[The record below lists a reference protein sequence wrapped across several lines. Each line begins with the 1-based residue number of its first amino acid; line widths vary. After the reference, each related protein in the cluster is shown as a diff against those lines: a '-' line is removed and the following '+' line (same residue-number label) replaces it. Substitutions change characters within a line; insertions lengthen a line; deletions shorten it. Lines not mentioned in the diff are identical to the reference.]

1 MATSTDARR
10 AARAAA
16 TRERILQGALR
27 AFADGG
33 YRGTSVPAIAAEAGV
48 SVGLIYRYFESKAE
62 LFLSMCE
69 QETAARLEELVTE
82 LGEISAPDQRLRQA
96 VARYVEAIPE
106 GWGALLTNAWA
117 EADLDP
123 RLRVALDRRSAR
135 LRVFAS
141 RFIAEAI
148 ADQRVP
154 ASLIEQLSVAS
165 IMVLDGA
172 VAHHAERGERFDP
185 GAVTDAITTVLGR
198 ALQPPTPRKQNRPR

>member
-1 MATSTDARR
+1 MATPTE
-10 AARAAA
+10 ARATA
-16 TRERILQGALR
+16 TRDRILQGALR

-33 YRGTSVPAIAAEAGV
+33 YRGTTVPAIAAEAGV

-82 LGEISAPDQRLRQA
+82 LGEISAPDERLRQA
-96 VARYVEAIPE
+96 VARYVDAIPE

-123 RLRVALDRRSAR
+123 RLRAALDRRSAR
-135 LRVFAS
+135 LRAFAN
-141 RFIAEAI
+141 RFITEAI
-148 ADQRVP
+148 ADDRVP
-154 ASLIEQLSVAS
+154 TTLIEQLSVAS
-165 IMVLDGA
+165 TMVLDGA

-185 GAVTDAITTVLGR
+185 GAVTDAITALLGR
-198 ALQPPTPRKQNRPR
+198 ALQSAMPQRKHNRPK